1 MSDLKVGSPQIV
13 ILNRDLFFG
22 VRLKQLGTDLG
33 YTVVITSDAASFL
46 DAMKRDEPALGII
59 DINAKPDWAL
69 LAASTH
75 SVPIIAFGSHLD
87 VDGLRA
93 AKAAGVTRVISNGQ
107 FHREAAQLIE
117 RYAGRDQA
125 SGPDSE
131 DPEIANH

>member
-1 MSDLKVGSPQIV
+1 MSDLTVGSRQIV

-33 YTVVITSDAASFL
+33 YTVVITSDAATFL
-46 DAMKRDEPALGII
+46 DTMNKDEPALGII
-59 DINAKPDWAL
+59 DINAEPDWAL

-75 SVPIIAFGSHLD
+75 AVPIIAFGPHLD

-107 FHREAAQLIE
+107 FHRDAAQLIE
-117 RYAGRDQA
+117 RYAVRDQA
-125 SGPDSE
+125 SGPESE

>member
-1 MSDLKVGSPQIV
+1 MSDLKVGSRQIV

-33 YTVVITSDAASFL
+33 YSVVITSDAASFL
-46 DAMKRDEPALGII
+46 DAMNRDKPVLGII
-59 DINAKPDWAL
+59 YINAGPVWAL

-75 SVPIIAFGSHLD
+75 AIPIIAFGPHLD

-107 FHREAAQLIE
+107 FHRDAAQLIE
-117 RYAGRDQA
+117 RYAGRGQA

>member
-1 MSDLKVGSPQIV
+1 MSDQMVGSRPIV

-33 YTVVITSDAASFL
+33 YSVVITSDAASFL
-46 DAMKRDEPALGII
+46 DAMNRDEPVLGII

-107 FHREAAQLIE
+107 FHRDAAELIE